1 MRSILRATFAT
12 VFVVAV
18 TLDAQAPNVEQELN
32 RAQDVLLDS
41 VQRGD
46 AAAYAR
52 VTADNWVNIGADGE
66 LLTMA
71 QRQEQFRRGAF
82 PGPGQTAPG
91 APPVY
96 YKRLDY
102 SVRVLGN
109 TAVTTWRNP
118 PSAAEPGGAIQAR
131 VWVKHDGRWQQLHI
145 QTTRLPA
152 R

>member
-1 MRSILRATFAT
+1 MRLILRSTLAT

-32 RAQDVLLDS
+32 RAQDVLLES

-52 VTADNWVNIGADGE
+52 VTADNWVNVGADGE
-66 LLTMA
+66 LLTAA
-71 QRQEQFRRGAF
+71 QRQEQFRSGAF

-96 YKRLDY
+96 YKRVDY
-102 SVRVLGN
+102 TVRVLGN
-109 TAVTTWRNP
+109 TAVTMWRNP

-131 VWVKHDGRWQQLHI
+131 VWVKHDGRWQQLLI
-145 QTTRLPA
+145 QTTPITKR
-152 R
+152 